1 MVRFVR
7 NNFKIVLAGVM
18 LAAVMPLGGCAL
30 VNLGQNVV
38 NALIGGCCNF
48 DVWSVGL

>member
-1 MVRFVR
+1 MVRFFR
-7 NNFKIVLAGVM
+7 DNFKIVLAGVM
-18 LAAVMPLGGCAL
+18 LAAVMSLGGCSL
-30 VNLGQNVV
+30 VSLGQNVI